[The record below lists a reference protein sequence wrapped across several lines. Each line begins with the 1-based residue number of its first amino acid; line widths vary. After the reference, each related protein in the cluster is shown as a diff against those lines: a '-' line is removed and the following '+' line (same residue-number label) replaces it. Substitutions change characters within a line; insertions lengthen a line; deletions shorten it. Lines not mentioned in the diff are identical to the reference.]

1 MWLRKEIQQICIKDF
16 ELRQQLD
23 ILQDNAYI
31 QFNLRNLVL
40 LSLPSG
46 SAVEGKWSY
55 VAPRCNSY
63 WYNIVGYIRYCFPKI
78 YDILDQKEFLRF
90 TPIVLRKEN
99 LSIIL
104 QERIFSIKSFIE
116 IGRSITYFGSLR
128 EPQSRSVINQELFKL
143 LSERC
148 KYSDPPG
155 SKLIHLGNRI
165 QFIRYWLEKLILK
178 NQSNYTISCWEPVP
192 IFPKTEHRNSAITSP
207 ITEASFSSG
216 EAIPVVS
223 DSKPNYHFSK
233 IQLKTVRLSDI
244 FQGNDSDSTS
254 SSDSVWEPPFKKQD
268 RKSWPVYPRL

>member
-31 QFNLRNLVL
+31 QFNLRNLVSL
-40 LSLPSG
+40 HLPSD
-46 SAVEGKWSY
+46 SAAEGRWSY

-63 WYNIVGYIRYCFPKI
+63 WYNIVGYIKFCFPTI

-90 TPIVLRKEN
+90 APIVLRKEN
-99 LSIIL
+99 FSTIL
-104 QERIFSIKSFIE
+104 HERIISIKSFIE
-116 IGRSITYFGSLR
+116 ISRSITYFGQLR
-128 EPQSRSVINQELFKL
+128 EPHSRSLINRELTHI
-143 LSERC
+143 LSEQC

-155 SKLIHLGNRI
+155 SKLIHFGNRI
-165 QFIRYWLEKLILK
+165 QFIRSWLEKLVLK
-178 NQSNYTISCWEPVP
+178 NQSNYTVSCWKPVP
-192 IFPKTEHRNSAITSP
+192 IFPKISQRNYSGNSP
-207 ITEASFSSG
+207 TTKNSPSSG
-216 EAIPVVS
+216 EVIPVVS
-223 DSKPNYHFSK
+223 ASKPSYHFSK

-268 RKSWPVYPRL
+268 KKRWPTYPPL

>member
-31 QFNLRNLVL
+31 QFNLRNLISL
-40 LSLPSG
+40 HLPSD
-46 SAVEGKWSY
+46 STAEGRWGY

-63 WYNIVGYIRYCFPKI
+63 WHNIVGYIKYCFPKI
-78 YDILDQKEFLRF
+78 YEILDQKEFLRF
-90 TPIVLRKEN
+90 APIVLRKDN

-104 QERIFSIKSFIE
+104 QERILSIKSFLE
-116 IGRSITYFGSLR
+116 ISRSITYLGPLR
-128 EPQSRSVINQELFKL
+128 EPHSRSSINKDLFCI
-143 LSERC
+143 LSDKC
-148 KYSDPPG
+148 KYTDPPG

-165 QFIRYWLEKLILK
+165 QFIRSWMEKLVLK
-178 NQSNYTISCWEPVP
+178 HQSNYTISCWEPVP
-192 IFPKTEHRNSAITSP
+192 IFPKPERRNSSITSP
-207 ITEASFSSG
+207 TVINSLRG
-216 EAIPVVS
+216 EAVPVVS
-223 DSKPNYHFSK
+223 TSKPSYHFSK

-268 RKSWPVYPRL
+268 RKDWIAHPQL